1 MSPKRLSL
9 ISFTRRIISILVSKT
24 IRRRLAFTNLNLIHE
39 PASILLSKLIPL
51 GLCFRLSA
59 FATLEVREMGDH
71 IMRCLEAL
79 VLGGGEGG
87 TGFEFDV
94 PYVVAFIDCE
104 VIVAHCV
111 T

>member
-1 MSPKRLSL
+1 MLG
-9 ISFTRRIISILVSKT
+9 I
-24 IRRRLAFTNLNLIHE
+24 TNLYLKHE
-39 PASILLSKLIPL
+39 PPSILLSKLIPL

-59 FATLEVREMGDH
+59 FATLVAREMGDH
-71 IMRCLEAL
+71 IMRCLKAL

-94 PYVVAFIDCE
+94 PHVVAFIDCE